1 MNKHKTLFFATALV
15 LALSIYAS
23 NSFYRLEV
31 AQADHSYSQIEFSA
45 KIQSVSETG
54 GCIDNWAFGCG
65 DADFYP
71 EVSLNAG
78 SNVTYGYVDDDNS
91 ISPNWTF
98 PKAGSANQP
107 VLMQKRADF
116 VIKIWDRDGGLRGD
130 DDPIDINPN
139 SGRSLI
145 GHVEWN
151 FDEANPADTFTWA
164 KLVVD
169 GAGVDG
175 ADFETFFELDPPYS
189 FVIEDIQFSGN
200 SGDRAR
206 VTLDFMLEV
215 SGGIAVDEP
224 GSKVRPLGIHTPIH
238 PGPTDDLTISAG
250 LVDEYGDSVS
260 FDTLEIWIDEDGLE
274 STKDDRSTLQGT
286 LGGTCWLTGSSSGS
300 TCSETVDL
308 SAIPEPPG
316 LGPDVQRTFSYGI
329 YAKNAA
335 THGMALW
342 SGWRT
347 LTVGN
352 RTGANFIGFS
362 LGKGNPKNAVD
373 LLFTPHAE
381 DYGATDCSNEPVDPE
396 LLNPGVYDSNNDG
409 LMSPIPFIPVCTTP
423 VSQNLFTNGI
433 EDIWTNAFVTS
444 VDWENDINV
453 SVDTPPHLDVITIY
467 QDRFN
472 YWYTTEPGIGTG
484 SVDGSCGVVI
494 PKTIENG
501 IVLPVASFVD
511 TVFLLHTT
519 PWRDC
524 APHGG
529 KRVTISQAGYST
541 ALHELGHRPFGASD
555 IYCDDIVAG
564 FSCDGGYWQRGTFP
578 NLYAEQEEFLL
589 WAPFQS
595 YGEGV
600 DYDWGDWV
608 PGCEDDSL
616 LGSSGM
622 PIPDA
627 NNEPCPGFDDDH
639 DFSRDWFRPEPFE
652 SLMGNH
658 RLSEVLADGRN
669 VYVQAG
675 PSTFHRIQWYIGVC
689 DGGGC

>member
-1 MNKHKTLFFATALV
+1 MHSPKTMKNLFKISAICLMVV
-15 LALSIYAS
+15 LLIHLEDSS
-23 NSFYRLEV
+23 NNSQV
-31 AQADHSYSQIEFSA
+31 VQADHSYSQLEFSVN
-45 KIQSVSETG
+45 IQSVSETG
-54 GCIDNWAFGCG
+54 GCIDDWTFGCG

-78 SNVTYGYVDDDNS
+78 ANVTYSYVDDDNS
-91 ISPNWTF
+91 ISPNWYF
-98 PKAGSANQP
+98 PKAGSANHP
-107 VLMQKRADF
+107 ALMQKRADF
-116 VIKIWDRDGGLRGD
+116 VIKLWDRDGGLRGD
-130 DDPIDINPN
+130 DDPIDIKPN
-139 SGRSLI
+139 DGRSLI

-169 GAGVDG
+169 GAGDGG
-175 ADFETFFELDPPYS
+175 ADFETLFEPNPPHG

-215 SGGIAVDEP
+215 SGGIPVDEP
-224 GSKVRPLGIHTPIH
+224 GGKVRPLGIHTPIH
-238 PGPTDDLTISAG
+238 PSPTDDLTITAG
-250 LVDEYGDSVS
+250 LVDEYGDAVT

-274 STKDDRSTLQGT
+274 ITKDDRSILQGSP
-286 LGGTCWLTGSSSGS
+286 GGTCWISGSSSGS

-308 SAIPEPPG
+308 SGIPEAPG

-329 YAKNAA
+329 YAENVA
-335 THGMALW
+335 THGAKLW

-352 RTGANFIGFS
+352 RTGANYIGFS
-362 LGKGNPKNAVD
+362 LGRGNPRNAVD

-381 DYGATDCSNEPVDPE
+381 DYGATGCSNEPVDSE
-396 LLNPGVYDSNNDG
+396 LLNPAVYDADNDG
-409 LMSPIPFIPVCTTP
+409 LMFPIPSMPVCATP
-423 VSQNLFTNGI
+423 VSQTLFTDGI

-444 VDWENDINV
+444 VDWENDING
-453 SVDTPPHLDVITIY
+453 SVDTPPHLDVITLY

-484 SVDGSCGVVI
+484 FSDGDCGVVI
-494 PKTIENG
+494 PKTIQNG

-511 TVFLLHTT
+511 TTFMLHTT

-524 APHGG
+524 APGGG
-529 KRVTISQAGYST
+529 KRVTIEQAEYPT
-541 ALHELGHRPFGASD
+541 ALHEMGHRPFGAAD
-555 IYCDDIVAG
+555 IYC
-564 FSCDGGYWQRGTFP
+564 CDGGYHQLGAFP
-578 NLYAEQEEFLL
+578 NLYAEQEKFNL
-589 WAPFQS
+589 WYPGQS
-595 YGEGV
+595 YAEGV
-600 DYDWGDWV
+600 DQDYDWGDDV
-608 PGCEDDSL
+608 PGCEDEPL

-622 PIPDA
+622 PVPDA
-627 NNEPCPGFDDDH
+627 NNDPCPSFEDDH
-639 DFSRDWFRPEPFE
+639 SGSSDWFRPEPVE
-652 SLMGNH
+652 SLMGNQW
-658 RLSEVLADGRN
+658 SSVVLADGRT

-675 PSTFHRIQWYIGVC
+675 PSTFHRIQWYIGNC